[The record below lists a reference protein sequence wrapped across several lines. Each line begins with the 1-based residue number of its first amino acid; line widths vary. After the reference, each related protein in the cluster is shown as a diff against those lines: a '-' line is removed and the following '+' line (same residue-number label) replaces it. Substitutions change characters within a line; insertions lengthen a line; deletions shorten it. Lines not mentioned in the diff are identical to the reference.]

1 MRDDGPVL
9 EDDEDDLDEDV
20 KRQIEPPME
29 EDTFE
34 EDKKLPQ
41 QQRMVVESGEENKS
55 DKPAAAKVRRTTKY
69 LTKYERARILGTRA
83 LQISHNAPILVS
95 LTEERDQDPLQI
107 AERELREKKIPMI
120 IRRYLPDGT
129 YEDWKIEELI
139 ID

>member
-9 EDDEDDLDEDV
+9 EDDEDELDEDI

-29 EDTFE
+29 EETFD

-41 QQRMVVESGEENKS
+41 QQRMVVESGEENRNG
-55 DKPAAAKVRRTTKY
+55 KPTAAKVRRTTKY

-95 LTEERDQDPLQI
+95 LTDERDQDPLQI